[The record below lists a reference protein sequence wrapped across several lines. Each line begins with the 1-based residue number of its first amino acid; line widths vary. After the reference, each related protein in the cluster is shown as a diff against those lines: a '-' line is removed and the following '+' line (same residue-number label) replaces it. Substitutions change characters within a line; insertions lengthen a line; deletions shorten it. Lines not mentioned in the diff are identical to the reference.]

1 MWDKFTWEKYPQ
13 NTETIVSYRVHPT
26 LFNNGSVYSQ
36 HGDLV
41 SDKASTCISD
51 MTIKNFKRYSGQN
64 WTFPMYLPLL
74 KIYHNWITMYVN
86 EQEQI

>member
-36 HGDLV
+36 HGDLRKFYPGF
-41 SDKASTCISD
+41 SIIA
-51 MTIKNFKRYSGQN
+51 
-64 WTFPMYLPLL
+64 
-74 KIYHNWITMYVN
+74 
-86 EQEQI
+86 

>member
-36 HGDLV
+36 HGDRI
-41 SDKASTCISD
+41 SPSTLNIID
-51 MTIKNFKRYSGQN
+51 
-64 WTFPMYLPLL
+64 L
-74 KIYHNWITMYVN
+74 KVKKCRKI
-86 EQEQI
+86 